1 MAPKFS
7 YLGGAVWEQR
17 GGEGGE
23 GGEGHSGS
31 TRPQGVTKYHTKG
44 PMTMTEKHNNT
55 KKTGEVKVGKGGK
68 GDWPTLKPPPAH

>member
-1 MAPKFS
+1 M
-7 YLGGAVWEQR
+7 WETW

-23 GGEGHSGS
+23 GGEGYFGS
-31 TRPQGVTKYHTKG
+31 TRPPQGVTKYHTKG
-44 PMTMTEKHNNT
+44 TMTEKHNNT